1 MILLLILCPTFI
13 NFLGKQGWHD
23 GVGLGKNNQGISNP
37 IKASLKFDKTGI
49 GHDMAKEFT
58 NNWWDL
64 AYAKAS
70 SGIQIEENQDGD
82 TVEIKS
88 KKKNRKRKN
97 KEQKEAKKK
106 LYSGFVKSAT
116 LTNGELKEDPNKD
129 DNEEDEDDEIV
140 KIERLS
146 DEDLFKAVGGF
157 TGHK

>member
-1 MILLLILCPTFI
+1 
-13 NFLGKQGWHD
+13 
-23 GVGLGKNNQGISNP
+23 
-37 IKASLKFDKTGI
+37 
-49 GHDMAKEFT
+49 MAKEFT

-82 TVEIKS
+82 VEIKS
-88 KKKNRKRKN
+88 KKKKRK

-106 LYSGFVKSAT
+106 MYSGFVKSAT
-116 LTNGELKEDPNKD
+116 LTNGELKEDLNKND
-129 DNEEDEDDEIV
+129 EDDDEIV

-146 DEDLFKAVGGF
+146 DEDLFKAVGGY

>member
-1 MILLLILCPTFI
+1 M
-13 NFLGKQGWHD
+13 
-23 GVGLGKNNQGISNP
+23 
-37 IKASLKFDKTGI
+37 KFDKTGV

-70 SGIQIEENQDGD
+70 SKIQIEENQDGD
-82 TVEIKS
+82 VENIKS
-88 KKKNRKRKN
+88 KKRKRKN

-116 LTNGELKEDPNKD
+116 LTNGKLTEDPNKD
-129 DNEEDEDDEIV
+129 DEAEDDDDEIV

>member
-1 MILLLILCPTFI
+1 MGISTRELFA
-13 NFLGKQGWHD
+13 NDRFFLKKMSQKESFAERMMRKQGWHD
-23 GVGLGKNNQGISNP
+23 GGGLGKNNQGIAKP
-37 IKASLKFDKTGI
+37 IKASLKFDHAGI

-116 LTNGELKEDPNKD
+116 
-129 DNEEDEDDEIV
+129 
-140 KIERLS
+140 
-146 DEDLFKAVGGF
+146 
-157 TGHK
+157 

>member
-1 MILLLILCPTFI
+1 MYFYRLYLHFYDL
-13 NFLGKQGWHD
+13 LGKQGWHD
-23 GVGLGKNNQGISNP
+23 GAGLGKNNQGIAKP
-37 IKASLKFDKTGI
+37 IKASLKFDHAGI

-82 TVEIKS
+82 VEIKS
-88 KKKNRKRKN
+88 KKKKRK

-106 LYSGFVKSAT
+106 MYSGFVKSAT
-116 LTNGELKEDPNKD
+116 LTNGELKEDPDKD
-129 DNEEDEDDEIV
+129 DEDDDEIV

-146 DEDLFKAVGGF
+146 DEDLFKAVGGY

>member
-1 MILLLILCPTFI
+1 MLLFSFKCTFLW
-13 NFLGKQGWHD
+13 LGKQGWND
-23 GVGLGKNNQGISNP
+23 GAGLGKNNQGISNP
-37 IKASLKFDKTGI
+37 IKASLKFDKTGV

-70 SGIQIEENQDGD
+70 SKIQIEENQDGD
-82 TVEIKS
+82 IENIKS
-88 KKKNRKRKN
+88 KKRKRKN

-116 LTNGELKEDPNKD
+116 LANGELKEDPNKD
-129 DNEEDEDDEIV
+129 DEADDDDDDEIV